1 MIKIAIADDNK
12 DFCQV
17 ISQSIGAEPDIEV
30 IWTASDG
37 RQVIANI
44 SKNVPDILILDNIMP
59 YIDGFEVLER
69 IHEMELKTVPK
80 IIMLTAMGHEMITR
94 KAISLGVD
102 YYIVKPFDMDILL
115 KRIYNLAG
123 KNNLVKNSSSDRNSR
138 GLMVSE
144 TMQNGESIEISI
156 TNLIHE
162 IGVPAHI
169 KGYQYIR
176 MAILLCVED
185 MDLISAVTKELYPTI
200 AKEFG
205 TTSSRVE
212 RAIRHAIEVAW
223 SRGNLDTIDALFGYT
238 VSMGK
243 GKPTNSEFIALLS
256 DKIRLETLK
265 A

>member
-1 MIKIAIADDNK
+1 MIKIAIADDQR
-12 DFCQV
+12 DFCEMV
-17 ISQSIGAEPDIEV
+17 SEIIGTESDIEI
-30 IWTASDG
+30 IWTAYDG
-37 RQVIANI
+37 RHVLTNL
-44 SKNVPDILILDNIMP
+44 KKEVPDVLILDNIMP

-69 IHEMELKTVPK
+69 IHEMELERLPK
-80 IIMLTAMGHEMITR
+80 IIMLTAMGNEMITR
-94 KAISLGVD
+94 KAMSLGID
-102 YYIVKPFDMDILL
+102 YFIVKPFDMDILL
-115 KRIYNLAG
+115 KRIYNLSGKKSTVKSFSADRG
-123 KNNLVKNSSSDRNSR
+123 KNAMITDIKP
-138 GLMVSE
+138 M
-144 TMQNGESIEISI
+144 GESIEVAI

-176 MAILLCVED
+176 RAIILCVED

-200 AKEFG
+200 AKEFA

-223 SRGNLDTIDALFGYT
+223 SRGDLDTINSLFGYT

-265 A
+265 